1 MVLGQV
7 RVSLYGNLR
16 QAAGQ
21 KSVNSLISDQLSVR
35 RFIGEV
41 IKLIP
46 GLEPELIN
54 DEGEL
59 YGHLNIL
66 VNGRDIRF
74 LDGNLNYLL
83 GDGDRV
89 SLFPALS
96 GGQKGIILLHWLN
109 RESIIVYL

>member
-1 MVLGQV
+1 MMVLGQV

-21 KSVNSLISDQLSVR
+21 KSVNY
-35 RFIGEV
+35 
-41 IKLIP
+41 
-46 GLEPELIN
+46 
-54 DEGEL
+54 EGDL
-59 YGHLNIL
+59 YAHLNVL

-96 GGQKGIILLHWLN
+96 GGQKGII
-109 RESIIVYL
+109 